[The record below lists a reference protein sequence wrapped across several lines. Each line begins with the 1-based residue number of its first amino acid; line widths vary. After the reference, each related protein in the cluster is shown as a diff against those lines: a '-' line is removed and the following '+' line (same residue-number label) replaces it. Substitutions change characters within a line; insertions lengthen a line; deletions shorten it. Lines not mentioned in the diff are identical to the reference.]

1 MSEIKSRILELR
13 NLIIEHNHNYYD
25 LDKNVISDFE
35 YDSLINELIKLENQY
50 PEFQDQ
56 NSPSKRVGGG
66 LSDKFNSE
74 SHIFQM
80 YSLDNTYSDNELELW
95 CNRIIKIIQVN
106 DFEFCCELKYDG
118 ASVNLLYEDG
128 KLVRALTR
136 GDGYQGDNIT
146 NNLKTINSIPLKLK
160 LKDKFF
166 PNKFEIRGEII
177 IPSVSFN
184 SLNEKRKKIGA
195 PLFMN
200 PRNTAS
206 GSIKLLDS
214 KEVARR
220 PLECFLYSVVSND
233 ENINKHSELLHNA
246 RSMGFNVPN
255 YEKVVKGLD
264 GVKKYIHYWDKNRHN
279 LPFEIDGIVI
289 KVNSIEYQKKLGF
302 TSKFPRWAISY
313 KFKAENLVTK
323 LKSIS
328 FNVGRTGAITPVA
341 NLEPVLIS
349 GSTVKRASLHS
360 YDQMNKFKLRVN
372 DSVFVEKGGEIIPK
386 ITAIDNSNR
395 GVKEDEISFPVNC
408 PECNTKLIKL
418 ESEANFFCTNTISC
432 RPQAIGKIQHFV
444 SRKAMNIDGLGDE
457 TIKVLYDKGYLKD
470 ISDIYNLDYDMI
482 SKIEG
487 YAKKSVENLKNG
499 IDESKNKPFQKVLFG
514 MGIRYVGESASKTL
528 LNHIKSIDELKNLDT
543 ESLSLID
550 EIGDKT
556 ANSIVDF
563 FKNDLNINLVNR
575 LMFSGLNF
583 TQDDLINNS
592 LTLSNIVFVISGV
605 FENHSRDELKSLIEK
620 NGGKIT
626 SSISSKTN
634 YLVAG
639 SNIGPSKF
647 NKANELGVPVIN
659 EASLIDLI
667 S

>member
-1 MSEIKSRILELR
+1 MSEVKSRILQLR

-25 LDKNVISDFE
+25 LDKNLISDFE
-35 YDSLINELIKLENQY
+35 YDNLINELIKLENQY

-56 NSPSKRVGGG
+56 NSPSRRVGGG

-80 YSLDNTYSDNELELW
+80 YSLDNTYSDTELETW
-95 CNRIIKIIQVN
+95 FNRIVKLIQVD

-128 KLVRALTR
+128 QLVRALTR

-160 LKDKFF
+160 NKFF

-177 IPSVSFN
+177 IPSDAFN
-184 SLNEKRKKIGA
+184 SLNEKRKQIGL

-233 ENINKHSELLHNA
+233 ININNHSELLDSA
-246 RSMGFNVPN
+246 RNMGFNVPN

-264 GVKKYIHYWDKNRHN
+264 AVKNYINYWDINRQN

-360 YDQMNKFKLRVN
+360 FDQMNKLKLRVN
-372 DSVFVEKGGEIIPK
+372 DSIFVEKGGEIIPK
-386 ITAIDNSNR
+386 ITGIDNTNR
-395 GVKEDEISFPVNC
+395 GLEEDEIPFPVNC
-408 PECNTKLIKL
+408 PECNTELIKL
-418 ESEANFFCTNTISC
+418 ESEANFFCTNTMNC

-457 TIKVLYDKGYLKD
+457 TIKLLYDKHYLKD

-487 YAKKSVENLKNG
+487 HAKKSVENLKNG
-499 IDESKNKPFQKVLFG
+499 IEESKKKPFQKVLFG

-528 LNHIKSIDELKNLDT
+528 VNQIKSIYELKKLDV
-543 ESLSLID
+543 EYLSSID

-563 FKNDLNINLVNR
+563 FKNDLNLDLVNR
-575 LMFSGLNF
+575 LISSGLNF
-583 TQDDLINNS
+583 TQVDLVNS
-592 LTLSNIVFVISGV
+592 SHSLSNLIFVISGV
-605 FENHSRDELKSLIEK
+605 FENHSREELKSLIEK
-620 NGGKIT
+620 NGGKIS
-626 SSISSKTN
+626 SSISSRTN
-634 YLVAG
+634 YLLAG
-639 SNIGPSKF
+639 KNIGPSKL

-659 EASLIDLI
+659 EVSLIDLI

>member
-1 MSEIKSRILELR
+1 MSEVKSRILQLR

-25 LDKNVISDFE
+25 LDKNLISDFE
-35 YDSLINELIKLENQY
+35 YDNLINELIKLENQY

-56 NSPSKRVGGG
+56 NSPSRRVGGG

-80 YSLDNTYSDNELELW
+80 YSLDNTYSDTELETW
-95 CNRIIKIIQVN
+95 FNRIVKLIQVD

-128 KLVRALTR
+128 QLVRALTR

-160 LKDKFF
+160 NKFF

-177 IPSVSFN
+177 IPSDAFN
-184 SLNEKRKKIGA
+184 SLNEKRKQIGL

-233 ENINKHSELLHNA
+233 ININNHSELLDSA
-246 RSMGFNVPN
+246 RNMGFNVPN

-264 GVKKYIHYWDKNRHN
+264 AVKNYINYWDINRQN

-360 YDQMNKFKLRVN
+360 FDQMNKLKLRVN
-372 DSVFVEKGGEIIPK
+372 DSIFVEKGGEIIPK
-386 ITAIDNSNR
+386 ITGIDNTNR
-395 GVKEDEISFPVNC
+395 GLEEDEIPFPVNC
-408 PECNTKLIKL
+408 PECNTELIKL
-418 ESEANFFCTNTISC
+418 ESEANFFCTNTMNC

-457 TIKVLYDKGYLKD
+457 TIKLLYDKHYLKD

-487 YAKKSVENLKNG
+487 HAKKSVENLKNG
-499 IDESKNKPFQKVLFG
+499 IEESKKKPFQKVLFG

-528 LNHIKSIDELKNLDT
+528 INQIKSIYELKKLDV
-543 ESLSLID
+543 EYLSSID

-563 FKNDLNINLVNR
+563 FKNDLNLDLVNR
-575 LMFSGLNF
+575 LISSGLNF
-583 TQDDLINNS
+583 TQVDLVNS
-592 LTLSNIVFVISGV
+592 SHSLSNLIFVISGV
-605 FENHSRDELKSLIEK
+605 FENHSREELKSLIEK
-620 NGGKIT
+620 NGGKIS

-634 YLVAG
+634 YLLAG
-639 SNIGPSKF
+639 KNIGPSKL

-659 EASLIDLI
+659 EVSLIDLI

>member
-1 MSEIKSRILELR
+1 MSEVKSRILQLR

-25 LDKNVISDFE
+25 LDKNLISDFE
-35 YDSLINELIKLENQY
+35 YDNLINELIKLENQY

-56 NSPSKRVGGG
+56 NSPSRRVGGG

-80 YSLDNTYSDNELELW
+80 YSLDNTYSDTELETW
-95 CNRIIKIIQVN
+95 FNRIVKLIQVD

-128 KLVRALTR
+128 QLVRALTR

-160 LKDKFF
+160 NKFF

-177 IPSVSFN
+177 IPSDAFN
-184 SLNEKRKKIGA
+184 SLNEKRKQIGL

-214 KEVARR
+214 KDVARR

-233 ENINKHSELLHNA
+233 ININSHSELLDSA
-246 RSMGFNVPN
+246 RNMGFNVPN

-264 GVKKYIHYWDKNRHN
+264 GVKKYINYWDINRQN

-360 YDQMNKFKLRVN
+360 FDQMNKLKLRVN

-386 ITAIDNSNR
+386 ITGIDNTNR
-395 GVKEDEISFPVNC
+395 GHEKDEIPFPVNC
-408 PECNTKLIKL
+408 PECNTELIKL
-418 ESEANFFCTNTISC
+418 ESEANFFCTNTMNC

-457 TIKVLYDKGYLKD
+457 TIKLLYDKHYLKD

-487 YAKKSVENLKNG
+487 HAKKSVENLKNG
-499 IDESKNKPFQKVLFG
+499 IEESKKKPFQKVLFG

-528 LNHIKSIDELKNLDT
+528 INQIKSIYELKKLDV
-543 ESLSLID
+543 EYLSSID

-563 FKNDLNINLVNR
+563 FKNDLNLDLVNR
-575 LMFSGLNF
+575 LISSGLNF
-583 TQDDLINNS
+583 TQVDLVNS
-592 LTLSNIVFVISGV
+592 SHSLSNLIFVISGV
-605 FENHSRDELKSLIEK
+605 FENHSREELKSLIEK
-620 NGGKIT
+620 NGGKIS

-634 YLVAG
+634 YLLAG
-639 SNIGPSKF
+639 KNIGPSKL

-659 EASLIDLI
+659 EVSLIDLI

>member
-1 MSEIKSRILELR
+1 MSEVKSRILQLR

-25 LDKNVISDFE
+25 LDKNLISDFE
-35 YDSLINELIKLENQY
+35 YDNLINELIKLENQY

-56 NSPSKRVGGG
+56 NSPSRRVGGG

-80 YSLDNTYSDNELELW
+80 YSLDNTYSDTELETW
-95 CNRIIKIIQVN
+95 FNRIVKLIQVD

-128 KLVRALTR
+128 QLVRALTR

-160 LKDKFF
+160 NKFF

-177 IPSVSFN
+177 IPSDAFN
-184 SLNEKRKKIGA
+184 SLNEKRKQIGL

-233 ENINKHSELLHNA
+233 ININNHSELLDSA
-246 RSMGFNVPN
+246 RNLGFNVPN

-264 GVKKYIHYWDKNRHN
+264 AVKNYINYWDINRQN

-360 YDQMNKFKLRVN
+360 FDQMNKLKLRVN
-372 DSVFVEKGGEIIPK
+372 DSIFVEKGGEIIPK
-386 ITAIDNSNR
+386 ITGIDNTNR
-395 GVKEDEISFPVNC
+395 GLEEDEIPFPVNC
-408 PECNTKLIKL
+408 PECNTELIKL
-418 ESEANFFCTNTISC
+418 ESEANFFCTNTMNC

-457 TIKVLYDKGYLKD
+457 TIKLLYDKHYLKD

-487 YAKKSVENLKNG
+487 HAKKSVENLKNG
-499 IDESKNKPFQKVLFG
+499 IEESKKKPFQKVLFG

-528 LNHIKSIDELKNLDT
+528 VNQIKSIYELKKLDV
-543 ESLSLID
+543 EYLSSID

-563 FKNDLNINLVNR
+563 FKNDLNLDLVNR
-575 LMFSGLNF
+575 LISSGLNF
-583 TQDDLINNS
+583 TQVDLVNS
-592 LTLSNIVFVISGV
+592 SHSLSNLIFVISGV
-605 FENHSRDELKSLIEK
+605 FENHSREELKSLIEK
-620 NGGKIT
+620 NGGKIS
-626 SSISSKTN
+626 SSISSRTN
-634 YLVAG
+634 YLLAG
-639 SNIGPSKF
+639 KNIGPSKL

-659 EASLIDLI
+659 EVSLIDLI

>member
-1 MSEIKSRILELR
+1 MSEVKSRILQLR

-25 LDKNVISDFE
+25 LDKNLISDFE
-35 YDSLINELIKLENQY
+35 YDNLINELIKLENQY

-56 NSPSKRVGGG
+56 NSPSRRVGGG
-66 LSDKFNSE
+66 LSDKFISE

-80 YSLDNTYSDNELELW
+80 YSLDNTYSDTELETW
-95 CNRIIKIIQVN
+95 FNRIVKLIQVD

-128 KLVRALTR
+128 QLVRALTR

-160 LKDKFF
+160 NKFF

-177 IPSVSFN
+177 IPSDAFN
-184 SLNEKRKKIGA
+184 SLNEKRKQIGL

-233 ENINKHSELLHNA
+233 ININNHSELLDSA
-246 RSMGFNVPN
+246 RNMGFNVPN

-264 GVKKYIHYWDKNRHN
+264 AVKKYINYWDINRQN

-360 YDQMNKFKLRVN
+360 FDQMNKLKLRVN
-372 DSVFVEKGGEIIPK
+372 DSIFVEKGGEIIPK
-386 ITAIDNSNR
+386 ITGIDNTNR
-395 GVKEDEISFPVNC
+395 GLEEDEIPFPVNC
-408 PECNTKLIKL
+408 PECNTELIKL
-418 ESEANFFCTNTISC
+418 ESEANFFCTNTMNC

-457 TIKVLYDKGYLKD
+457 TIKLLYDKHYLKD

-487 YAKKSVENLKNG
+487 HAKKSVENLKNG
-499 IDESKNKPFQKVLFG
+499 IEESKKKPFQKVLFG

-528 LNHIKSIDELKNLDT
+528 VNQIKSIDELKKLDV
-543 ESLSLID
+543 EYLSSID

-563 FKNDLNINLVNR
+563 FKNDLNLDLVNR
-575 LMFSGLNF
+575 LISSGLNF
-583 TQDDLINNS
+583 TQVDLVNS
-592 LTLSNIVFVISGV
+592 SHSLSNLIFVISGV
-605 FENHSRDELKSLIEK
+605 FENHSREELKSLIEK
-620 NGGKIT
+620 NGGKIS

-634 YLVAG
+634 YLLAG
-639 SNIGPSKF
+639 KNIGPSKF

-659 EASLIDLI
+659 EVSLIDLI

>member
-1 MSEIKSRILELR
+1 MSEVKSRILQLR
-13 NLIIEHNHNYYD
+13 KLIIEHNHNYYD
-25 LDKNVISDFE
+25 LDKNLISDFE
-35 YDSLINELIKLENQY
+35 YDNLINELIKLENQY

-56 NSPSKRVGGG
+56 NSPSRRVGGG
-66 LSDKFNSE
+66 ISDKFNSE

-80 YSLDNTYSDNELELW
+80 YSLDNTYSDTELETW
-95 CNRIIKIIQVN
+95 FNRIVKLIQVD

-128 KLVRALTR
+128 QLVRALTR

-160 LKDKFF
+160 NKFF

-177 IPSVSFN
+177 IPSDAFN
-184 SLNEKRKKIGA
+184 SLNEKRKQIGL

-233 ENINKHSELLHNA
+233 ININNHSELLDNA
-246 RSMGFNVPN
+246 RNMGFNVPN

-264 GVKKYIHYWDKNRHN
+264 GVKKYINYWDINRDN
-279 LPFEIDGIVI
+279 LPFEIDGIVV

-313 KFKAENLVTK
+313 KFKAENVVTK

-360 YDQMNKFKLRVN
+360 FDQMNKLKLRVN
-372 DSVFVEKGGEIIPK
+372 DTIFVEKGGEIIPK
-386 ITAIDNSNR
+386 ITGIENSNR
-395 GVKEDEISFPVNC
+395 GLEEDEIPFPVNC
-408 PECNTKLIKL
+408 PECNTELIKL
-418 ESEANFFCTNTISC
+418 ESEANFFCTNTINC

-457 TIKVLYDKGYLKD
+457 TIKLLYDKHYLKD

-487 YAKKSVENLKNG
+487 HAKKSVENLKNG
-499 IDESKNKPFQKVLFG
+499 IEESKKKPFQKVLFG

-528 LNHIKSIDELKNLDT
+528 IDQIKSIDELKKLDV
-543 ESLSLID
+543 ESLSSID

-563 FKNDLNINLVNR
+563 FKNDLNLDLVNR
-575 LMFSGLNF
+575 LISSGLNF
-583 TQDDLINNS
+583 TQVDLVNS
-592 LTLSNIVFVISGV
+592 SHSLSNLIFVISGV
-605 FENHSRDELKSLIEK
+605 FENHSREELKSLIEK
-620 NGGKIT
+620 NGGKIS

-634 YLVAG
+634 YLLAG
-639 SNIGPSKF
+639 KNIGPSKF

-659 EASLIDLI
+659 EVSLNDLI